1 MMSDTTVA
9 APSRQIEIPHLIAAQ
24 AGDESAFRA
33 LTQPLQREL
42 HVHCYRMLGSLAD
55 ADDALQETLLR
66 AWKQLDRFEPRA
78 PFRAWIYRIATNV
91 CLTLLAQRSRRGEV
105 LPTDYLAARV
115 EGLQQG
121 AEPMYLDPYPDRL
134 LDELVPAVPGPEPT
148 AEEHEGVE

>member
-105 LPTDYLAARV
+105 MPSAGEED
-115 EGLQQG
+115 
-121 AEPMYLDPYPDRL
+121 EPMHLDPYPDRL
-134 LDELVPAVPGPEPT
+134 LDE
-148 AEEHEGVE
+148 